1 MNGRFAPIS
10 GHTGYQVGNSSAGSR
25 GRRTC
30 TPSPRSETDAQRRA
44 LSRNSCAEPNNSTLH
59 TSLAE
64 HWHRGVHRSL
74 LAKFLPRCVP
84 RWMARNLGSVIPS
97 TLDLILITL
106 QRHAIRRPGC
116 RVQHYGPIDEKQH
129 HAVLHSRLALVVS
142 ARKKGRLRC
151 RKRPKSREETPK
163 EGSDSGRA
171 TAHPI

>member
-1 MNGRFAPIS
+1 MCKIQSNGPNLSIPD
-10 GHTGYQVGNSSAGSR
+10 SSEWKNAG
-25 GRRTC
+25 C
-30 TPSPRSETDAQRRA
+30 
-44 LSRNSCAEPNNSTLH
+44 LSDVCA
-59 TSLAE
+59 
-64 HWHRGVHRSL
+64 R
-74 LAKFLPRCVP
+74 
-84 RWMARNLGSVIPS
+84 LG
-97 TLDLILITL
+97 LILITL

-163 EGSDSGRA
+163 EGSDGGRA